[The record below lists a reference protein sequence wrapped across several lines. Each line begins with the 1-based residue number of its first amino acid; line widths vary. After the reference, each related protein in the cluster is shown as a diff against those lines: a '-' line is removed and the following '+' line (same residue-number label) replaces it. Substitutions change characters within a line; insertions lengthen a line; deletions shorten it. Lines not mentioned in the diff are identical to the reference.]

1 MRRYWKLAVLV
12 PFIVLGIS
20 TFYVDASASNKPDYY
35 LETRVGNAQ
44 IAANVQLQAT
54 VPQPGGVSIGT
65 NGSEY
70 QTSFW
75 ASLDA
80 NYYPNSLRNLAKE
93 YPQFMRGKQNPYG
106 FYVDKRVIGYV
117 NLESQR
123 GGWGISLVNVSVY
136 NKMKKT
142 SSSFTF
148 ALPNTTLSIVG
159 VLVRVVVIGKTM
171 KFLTLNYNAA
181 GVGQVIHLYTIDL
194 NQKRVVSNQT
204 ILSAVPLINQVTLGV
219 VNYTDALKQAS
230 NYTIFSENP
239 IHSHTPLLQVYDIQ
253 SGKVSEIKN
262 STINHILKNE
272 PKAQLNQVG
281 NQLYVISQ
289 SKAKGQWRIVQ
300 YDLAKKNIRSDFTFS
315 LHNFISHGGVVNL
328 AKIRNHRLY
337 MVATSNPSLAII
349 DLGTGR
355 VLYQGVVVRKDKKKS
370 GNVGIYNMS
379 LN

>member
-20 TFYVDASASNKPDYY
+20 TFYVDASASNKPEYY
-35 LETRVGNAQ
+35 LETRVGKAQ

-70 QTSFW
+70 QTSYW

-93 YPQFMRGKQNPYG
+93 YPQFMRGKQNPNG
-106 FYVDKRVIGYV
+106 FYVDKHVIGYV
-117 NLESQR
+117 NMESQR

-136 NKMKKT
+136 NKMQKT

-159 VLVRVVVIGKTM
+159 VLFRVGFFGKTI
-171 KFLTLNYNAA
+171 KFLTLHDNFNG
-181 GVGQVIHLYTIDL
+181 GVPTIHLYTIDL
-194 NQKRVVSNQT
+194 NQKRVVSDQT
-204 ILSAVPLINQVTLGV
+204 ILSVVPLSNQVTFGV

-230 NYTIFSENP
+230 DYTIFSGNP
-239 IHSHTPLLQVYDIQ
+239 IHSHAPLLQVYDIQ
-253 SGKVSEIKN
+253 SGKVSLIKN

-272 PKAQLNQVG
+272 PRAQLNQVG
-281 NQLYVISQ
+281 NQLYVICQ
-289 SKAKGQWRIVQ
+289 SKEGQWRIVQ

-349 DLGTGR
+349 DLDTGR
-355 VLYQGVVVRKDKKKS
+355 VLYQGVVVRKDNKKP
-370 GNVGIYNMS
+370 GNVGIYNIS